1 MQLYTFTEIEQTQQD
16 LPYLLEVME
25 WVKSFL
31 AKHHR
36 NLGRPGPVC
45 PFVPHALKSNS
56 IQMAVIRGNNLHFH
70 ELEEI
75 VRGYGDIF
83 IKTATE
89 YKELDIYRA
98 FLLIFPDVHINEN
111 FQLIDSL
118 QQKLKPLFVESGLML
133 GEFHRNNQSSGLHNP
148 NFRPLRS
155 PIPLLAIRF
164 MVESDLPFL
173 QNPDDDPYL
182 RIKYLEAYLKRFAH
196 TSTDQT
202 KLETAYQALALAKEQ
217 IQAPQ
222 LVDLSSTVQLRC

>member
-1 MQLYTFTEIEQTQQD
+1 MQLYTVTEIEQTQQD

-56 IQMAVIRGNNLHFH
+56 IQMAVIRGNSLDFQQ
-70 ELEEI
+70 LEEI
-75 VRGYGDIF
+75 VKCYRDIF
-83 IKTATE
+83 LKIDTE
-89 YKELDIYRA
+89 GQELDIHRA

-111 FQLIDSL
+111 FQLIDSI

-133 GEFHRNNQSSGLHNP
+133 GEFHKHNQSSGLHNP

-173 QNPDDDPYL
+173 QNPDDEPCL

-202 KLETAYQALALAKEQ
+202 KLDTAHQALALAKEQ
-217 IQAPQ
+217 ISQV
-222 LVDLSSTVQLRC
+222 LVNY